1 MACPSLL
8 AGECSWELWFDQL
21 LCWVS
26 KEQLGWENVICSTLF
41 VTLRR
46 FPQQQKLLNRVGHDI
61 LTEEVFPLENAGL
74 MQKCWG
80 EWFDVDDI
88 LVWKKSGKIWKM
100 SWKEEVFSFFKPVTF
115 PPGSFRT
122 RKQDYHLFLFYFGTS
137 GWIPSSS
144 PFFLSLYCWYFYEKA
159 LNKTGDERSCKS
171 SNI

>member
-41 VTLRR
+41 VTLRS

-61 LTEEVFPLENAGL
+61 LTEEVFSTR
-74 MQKCWG
+74 KCWFNAKVLG
-80 EWFDVDDI
+80 RMIWCWWYFG
-88 LVWKKSGKIWKM
+88 LKKIRENLKNVLEGRG
-100 SWKEEVFSFFKPVTF
+100 FFFFKPVTF

-144 PFFLSLYCWYFYEKA
+144 PFFFCLFIVDTFMKRL
-159 LNKTGDERSCKS
+159 
-171 SNI
+171 